1 MNPVICIFNLRPIFP
16 ELPPS
21 AAQEPPPTPKTN
33 ASTSSTFEPT
43 FTHVTTQV
51 NNCVAVPACCRT
63 PQFPSGAVF
72 SGGAPIVTNSI
83 VTPITTCTIQ
93 STQAAPQCMPSGS
106 HHRGAPS
113 PLSIDVAISS
123 TGGLC
128 DVLDEPLPSLS
139 DLSFINMDWAD
150 DTDLP
155 DQLLDLN
162 GSLGGATVRPMDM
175 LAVVQSP
182 CESGSVH
189 GSEPNV
195 SAMTDAEL
203 TAADNSHMSMD
214 VSDWLDLIMPSTGL
228 TPLSANAPVC
238 FPSDSVFTPKPQD
251 VLDLFNMD
259 ETDLYTPTDMGLG
272 FDKVMEVSSPNT

>member
-1 MNPVICIFNLRPIFP
+1 
-16 ELPPS
+16 
-21 AAQEPPPTPKTN
+21 
-33 ASTSSTFEPT
+33 
-43 FTHVTTQV
+43 
-51 NNCVAVPACCRT
+51 
-63 PQFPSGAVF
+63 
-72 SGGAPIVTNSI
+72 
-83 VTPITTCTIQ
+83 
-93 STQAAPQCMPSGS
+93 MPSGS